1 MEKLINQVLNNLLLE
16 FTVTTGIFGSETY
29 VFINGIWHQKGELFP
44 FDYEPEGMAFI
55 LETFYSRLSAIY
67 EVVTIRD
74 VCEKEIKFLENK
86 TWELRKI
93 RESLSDI
100 DEKMSHLLG
109 KRIKELKKEI
119 ASYEVKILEA
129 EGKEEF
135 AEAEIVGLFGYADF
149 FFLIDEAYIV
159 RNVNMKWE
167 IRQSVYI
174 GCLF

>member
-29 VFINGIWHQKGELFP
+29 VFVDGLWHQKGELFP
-44 FDYEPEGMAFI
+44 FNYEPKDMAFI

-109 KRIKELKKEI
+109 KRKNSKRKLLRMKLKFWKQKEKKSSPKLKLLVCSTMQI
-119 ASYEVKILEA
+119 SS
-129 EGKEEF
+129 F
-135 AEAEIVGLFGYADF
+135 
-149 FFLIDEAYIV
+149 
-159 RNVNMKWE
+159 
-167 IRQSVYI
+167 
-174 GCLF
+174 

>member
-29 VFINGIWHQKGELFP
+29 VFIDGIWHQKGELFP

-74 VCEKEIKFLENK
+74 VCE

-167 IRQSVYI
+167 IRQSV
-174 GCLF
+174 

>member
-29 VFINGIWHQKGELFP
+29 VFVDGLWHQKGELFP
-44 FDYEPEGMAFI
+44 FNYEPKDMAFI

-119 ASYEVKILEA
+119 ASYYIKSAVVSEGQPIEIEAAEEGALAHFASETWYLERR
-129 EGKEEF
+129 
-135 AEAEIVGLFGYADF
+135 Y
-149 FFLIDEAYIV
+149 
-159 RNVNMKWE
+159 
-167 IRQSVYI
+167 
-174 GCLF
+174 

>member
-29 VFINGIWHQKGELFP
+29 VFVDGLWHQKGELFP
-44 FDYEPEGMAFI
+44 FNYEPKDMAFI

-100 DEKMSHLLG
+100 DEKCHTS
-109 KRIKELKKEI
+109 
-119 ASYEVKILEA
+119 
-129 EGKEEF
+129 
-135 AEAEIVGLFGYADF
+135 
-149 FFLIDEAYIV
+149 
-159 RNVNMKWE
+159 
-167 IRQSVYI
+167 
-174 GCLF
+174 

>member
-1 MEKLINQVLNNLLLE
+1 MASER
-16 FTVTTGIFGSETY
+16 GI
-29 VFINGIWHQKGELFP
+29 IP
-44 FDYEPEGMAFI
+44 AFI

-74 VCEKEIKFLENK
+74 EIKFLENK

-100 DEKMSHLLG
+100 DEKMSH
-109 KRIKELKKEI
+109 RIKELKKEI

-135 AEAEIVGLFGYADF
+135 TEAEIVGLFNYADF
-149 FFLIDEAYIV
+149 FFLIDESFIV
-159 RNVNMKWE
+159 RNIDMKWK
-167 IRQSVYI
+167 IRQSV
-174 GCLF
+174 

>member
-29 VFINGIWHQKGELFP
+29 VFVDGLWHQKGELFP
-44 FDYEPEGMAFI
+44 FNYEPKDMAFI

-129 EGKEEF
+129 EGKEE
-135 AEAEIVGLFGYADF
+135 LD
-149 FFLIDEAYIV
+149 
-159 RNVNMKWE
+159 
-167 IRQSVYI
+167 
-174 GCLF
+174 

>member
-29 VFINGIWHQKGELFP
+29 VFVDGLWHQKGELFP
-44 FDYEPEGMAFI
+44 FNYEPKDMAFI

-135 AEAEIVGLFGYADF
+135 TEAEIVGLFGYADF

-159 RNVNMKWE
+159 RNVNMKRK
-167 IRQSVYI
+167 IRQSV
-174 GCLF
+174 

>member
-1 MEKLINQVLNNLLLE
+1 MENLINQVLNNKLLE
-16 FTVTTGIFGSETY
+16 FTVTTEVFGSETY
-29 VFINGIWHQKGELFP
+29 VFIDGIWHQKGELFP

-74 VCEKEIKFLENK
+74 LCEKEIKFLENK

-93 RESLSDI
+93 RASIADV
-100 DEKMSHLLG
+100 DERMSHLLG

-135 AEAEIVGLFGYADF
+135 TEAEIVGLFGYADF
-149 FFLIDEAYIV
+149 FFLIDESFIV
-159 RNVNMKWE
+159 RNIDMKWK
-167 IRQSVYI
+167 IRQSV
-174 GCLF
+174 

>member
-29 VFINGIWHQKGELFP
+29 VFVDGLWHQKGELFP
-44 FDYEPEGMAFI
+44 FNYEPKDMAFI

-109 KRIKELKKEI
+109 SESKNSKRKLLRMKLKFWKQ
-119 ASYEVKILEA
+119 K
-129 EGKEEF
+129 GKKSSPKLKLLVCSTMQISSF
-135 AEAEIVGLFGYADF
+135 
-149 FFLIDEAYIV
+149 
-159 RNVNMKWE
+159 
-167 IRQSVYI
+167 
-174 GCLF
+174 

>member
-1 MEKLINQVLNNLLLE
+1 
-16 FTVTTGIFGSETY
+16 
-29 VFINGIWHQKGELFP
+29 
-44 FDYEPEGMAFI
+44 MAFI

-109 KRIKELKKEI
+109 KRIKGLKKEI

-135 AEAEIVGLFGYADF
+135 TEAEIVGLFGYADF

-167 IRQSVYI
+167 IRQSV
-174 GCLF
+174 